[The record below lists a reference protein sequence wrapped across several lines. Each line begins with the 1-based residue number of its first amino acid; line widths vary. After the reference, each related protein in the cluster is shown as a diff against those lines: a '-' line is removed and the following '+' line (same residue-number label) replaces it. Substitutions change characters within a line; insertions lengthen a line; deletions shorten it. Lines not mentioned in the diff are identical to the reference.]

1 MKLFKHFKK
10 RKECLKP
17 MAKKKE
23 TKKEPKKKAKKSKE
37 RQEQLKLEAEIKAMQ
52 DDLVVEEKNLGK
64 PAEEEKILAPIE
76 PEKKEEKKEKAKDE
90 KVRAFFARERIITES
105 TDEARNFYGKS
116 CYGQVIDGGKI
127 QLSLP
132 EALYLLEKGKLEIFD
147 GKKKI
152 LQEEFIKKARK
163 AEPNFWIRY
172 CVFKDMRNRG
182 YIIKTALKFGAD
194 YRVYDRGVKPGEDH
208 ARWII
213 FPVHEGETLT
223 WYEFAA
229 KNRVAHST
237 KKRLMMGIV
246 DDEGD
251 VTYYEIKWMRP

>member
-1 MKLFKHFKK
+1 M
-10 RKECLKP
+10 
-17 MAKKKE
+17 
-23 TKKEPKKKAKKSKE
+23 
-37 RQEQLKLEAEIKAMQ
+37 
-52 DDLVVEEKNLGK
+52 
-64 PAEEEKILAPIE
+64 
-76 PEKKEEKKEKAKDE
+76 
-90 KVRAFFARERIITES
+90 TES
-105 TDEARNFYGKS
+105 SDEARNFYAKS
-116 CYGQVIDGGKI
+116 AYGQVLEGGKV

-132 EALYLLEKGKLEIFD
+132 EALYLLEKGRLEIMD

-152 LQEEFIKKARK
+152 TPEEFIRKARK

-172 CVFKDMRNRG
+172 SVFKDMRNRG

-194 YRVYDRGVKPGEDH
+194 FRVYDRGVKPGEDH

-251 VTYYEIKWMRP
+251 VTYYEVKWMRP

>member
-1 MKLFKHFKK
+1 ML
-10 RKECLKP
+10 RII
-17 MAKKKE
+17 MAKKKT
-23 TKKEPKKKAKKSKE
+23 TKKTTKKKTTKKKSAKE
-37 RQEQLKLEAEIKAMQ
+37 KEAKVDEK
-52 DDLVVEEKNLGK
+52 VEEKR
-64 PAEEEKILAPIE
+64 
-76 PEKKEEKKEKAKDE
+76 KEEKAKEKTKE
-90 KVRAFFARERIITES
+90 KKKEIIKAILARERVITES
-105 TDEARNFYGKS
+105 TDEARNLFNKS
-116 CYGQVIDGGKI
+116 AYGQVLEDGRV

-132 EALYLLEKGKLEIFD
+132 EALYLLEKGKLHISET
-147 GKKKI
+147 KKKAI
-152 LQEEFIKKARK
+152 TAEDFLKKARK
-163 AEPNFWIRY
+163 VEPNFWIRY
-172 CVFKDMRNRG
+172 SVFRDMRNRG

-194 YRVYDRGVKPGEDH
+194 FRVYDRGIKPGEDH